1 MQQYPWPGNVR
12 ELENAIKYAMVHA
25 HGELIIPEA
34 LPEQF
39 RSSSLPI
46 PSKPG
51 SEAAL
56 PDLEQLVAQWL
67 QENRPRLL
75 DEVHDVV
82 DRLLLTRVLAA
93 AGGQQTKAAAQLGIS
108 RNTLRTRLQQ
118 LGLTLDKVV
127 RDDQDD
133 EAARPG

>member
-1 MQQYPWPGNVR
+1 
-12 ELENAIKYAMVHA
+12 
-25 HGELIIPEA
+25 
-34 LPEQF
+34 
-39 RSSSLPI
+39 
-46 PSKPG
+46 
-51 SEAAL
+51 
-56 PDLEQLVAQWL
+56 LVARWL